1 MKILTFIAAL
11 FLAGSANAQI
21 ITPGQQQF
29 DGVTLP
35 GGKVAGRFYY
45 PFMTT
50 AVPAGAALAAAN
62 RLYAMPMFVGAPS
75 VLKSLSFNISAA
87 NASAWNVRMCVY
99 SDNGS
104 GSPGALVADT
114 GTVAVGATI
123 TGTQTAALSGG
134 GVSVGPG
141 WVWLAFMA
149 DSTAESLL
157 SWSGSIGVTGGPIT
171 NVLGANSLSA
181 AFGGGASNALYMA
194 QTFGAC
200 PATFSVTPT
209 LNAGANA
216 PFIVAGF

>member
-1 MKILTFIAAL
+1 M
-11 FLAGSANAQI
+11 
-21 ITPGQQQF
+21 
-29 DGVTLP
+29 V
-35 GGKVAGRFYY
+35 
-45 PFMTT
+45 
-50 AVPAGAALAAAN
+50 
-62 RLYAMPMFVGAPS
+62 
-75 VLKSLSFNISAA
+75 
-87 NASAWNVRMCVY
+87 
-99 SDNGS
+99 
-104 GSPGALVADT
+104 DT